1 MTHGVDTFI
10 RRVEVKGSLA
20 VLIAGALVFLL
31 WNRMEPLSLILGG
44 VLGMINLRLI
54 SKTVKGIVESDNP
67 AKAKRALFVSHIT
80 KLGILG
86 LLLVVVIKTRTFNP
100 LTFLAGF
107 VIVIVIILIEG
118 IISAK
123 KV

>member
-1 MTHGVDTFI
+1 MTHGVETFI
-10 RRVEVKGSLA
+10 RSVEVKGFLA

-31 WNRMEPLSLILGG
+31 WNRMEPLNLILGG

-107 VIVIVIILIEG
+107 AIVIVIILIEG
-118 IISAK
+118 VISAK

>member
-10 RRVEVKGSLA
+10 RRVEVKGFLA

-31 WNRMEPLSLILGG
+31 WNRMEPLNLILGG

-107 VIVIVIILIEG
+107 AIVIVIILIEG
-118 IISAK
+118 VISAK

>member
-10 RRVEVKGSLA
+10 RRVEVRSSLA
-20 VLIAGALVFLL
+20 VLVAGALVFLL
-31 WNRMEPLSLILGG
+31 WNIMEPLSLILGG
-44 VLGMINLRLI
+44 VLGIVNLRLI
-54 SKTVKGIVESDNP
+54 SKTVKGIVESGNP
-67 AKAKRALFVSHIT
+67 SKAQRALFVSHIT

-107 VIVIVIILIEG
+107 AIVIVIILIEG

-123 KV
+123 RV

>member
-100 LTFLAGF
+100 LAFLAGF